1 MVPSMKP
8 LTLSSDVRD
17 AGRRDFLAWMLA
29 VPALAGCTVA
39 SQESAPDHAGAP
51 GAAPAGAT
59 EAANDGHDAD
69 DGDVAMTED
78 EWRSC
83 SATTRDA
90 EGPYF
95 EPGAPMRASA
105 IADADEPGVRLRVE
119 GRLYGPDCRTPLK
132 GYVIDLWQAD
142 AEGNYYDAASS
153 AFRLRGKVVTDSLGR
168 YRFETIMPAR
178 YGDAAGIRPAHIH
191 AKILTPQRNS
201 LLTTQLYFAGDP
213 YLGQADYCT
222 RARTCNSG
230 DPKRALKL
238 VDAVVSG
245 KAGKRATF
253 DAFLSRT

>member
-1 MVPSMKP
+1 MVLAMKP
-8 LTLSSDVRD
+8 LTLSSDIRD

-39 SQESAPDHAGAP
+39 SRDDAEAPGGPSAP
-51 GAAPAGAT
+51 APAAT
-59 EAANDGHDAD
+59 AANDGHEGD
-69 DGDVAMTED
+69 DGDVAMTEE
-78 EWRSC
+78 EWHSC
-83 SATTRDA
+83 SPTTRDA

-95 EPGAPMRASA
+95 EPGAPMRSLA
-105 IADADEPGVRLRVE
+105 IADADEPGVRLLVE
-119 GRLYGPDCRTPLK
+119 GRLFGPDCRTPLQ

-142 AEGNYYDAASS
+142 AEGNYYDAANS
-153 AFRLRGKVVTDSLGR
+153 AFRLRGKIVTDSLGR
-168 YRFETIMPAR
+168 YRFETILPAR

-191 AKILTPQRNS
+191 AKVLTPQRNS

-222 RARTCNSG
+222 RSRTCNSG

-238 VDAVVSG
+238 TSGVVSG
-245 KAGKRATF
+245 KAGKRARF